1 MVIRFAFHL
10 RLTKDQCAIPDDPA
24 LWVTI
29 HDDSRIAFSTKP
41 SATAPY
47 LSDLPTLFTSGPI
60 ADEGYPVIVMPERP
74 DGEEFN
80 AAGIVAHQLGNW
92 SGRVLEVPMLG
103 GVSSAEPAGDT
114 PAILIG
120 QGASLPVG
128 GRWGALEW
136 DGEQF
141 LLNGVA
147 VPADAG
153 VLAMRQQP
161 VPQLLVSGGSPDAV
175 LQAAAAIA
183 HVQDG
188 SGYETS
194 AIVVSGKL
202 PETTEPREAWEE
214 GAASFAQL
222 GTGPLDVV
230 GPGEHLIEMPFERPA
245 SWVLRDGGIARAHAL
260 RRARCPVLREIP
272 CWR

>member
-1 MVIRFAFHL
+1 
-10 RLTKDQCAIPDDPA
+10 
-24 LWVTI
+24 
-29 HDDSRIAFSTKP
+29 
-41 SATAPY
+41 
-47 LSDLPTLFTSGPI
+47 
-60 ADEGYPVIVMPERP
+60 
-74 DGEEFN
+74 
-80 AAGIVAHQLGNW
+80 
-92 SGRVLEVPMLG
+92 MLG

-175 LQAAAAIA
+175 RLAAAAIA

-194 AIVVSGKL
+194 ALVVSGKL

-222 GTGPLDVV
+222 GTKTLDVV

-260 RRARCPVLREIP
+260 CRARCPVLREIP